1 MIWHI
6 PCRAGNSRKKESFLF
21 NSLRCDGLIRFS
33 IEQDVDRARVRTKHT
48 NLQIVTNA
56 VRTQDAKRIGMYSPD
71 EAAHLITRQSG
82 NLEGFHT
89 FFCIFEAVKRIA
101 SRCNVA
107 RRRCATRPGACDS
120 YRKQNTTAMAKVVKV
135 IELMSQLPQKPC
147 RTFARL
153 YQEFS
158 AEVDNS

>member
-1 MIWHI
+1 MAHPVSRREQSQERILPVQFAPLRWAY
-6 PCRAGNSRKKESFLF
+6 PVLDRAGCRPSARPDETHESPT
-21 NSLRCDGLIRFS
+21 RHQRGADPR
-33 IEQDVDRARVRTKHT
+33 H
-48 NLQIVTNA
+48 
-56 VRTQDAKRIGMYSPD
+56 